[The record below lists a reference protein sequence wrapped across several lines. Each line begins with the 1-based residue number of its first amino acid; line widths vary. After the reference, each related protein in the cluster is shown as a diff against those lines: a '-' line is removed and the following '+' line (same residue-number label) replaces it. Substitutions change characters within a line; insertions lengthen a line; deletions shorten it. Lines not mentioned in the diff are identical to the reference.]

1 MKYLI
6 NLKWKSCVENQL
18 GKKIKI
24 LRTDNG
30 GEYTSNEFAQYLKNE
45 GIRHEYT
52 IPKTP
57 EQNGV
62 SERMNRTLLEL
73 VRTML
78 VDSGLP
84 HKFWAEA
91 LSTACY
97 LKNRSPARA
106 LKGMTP
112 YQAFVGRKP
121 NVDLLKNF
129 GCGCY
134 AHVPKDER
142 KKLDSK
148 SVKCIFLEYGSDVK
162 GYRLYDTEKGKILYS
177 RDVIFNETQNEVQKE
192 DIVVRQEEDDSSKTE
207 TPTIDVFHS
216 DDSVSENEQ
225 PEPTVRHS
233 AREKRP
239 PNMYGAVGLG
249 CPW

>member
-1 MKYLI
+1 M
-6 NLKWKSCVENQL
+6 

-24 LRTDNG
+24 IRTTNG
-30 GEYTSNEFAQYLKNE
+30 GEHTSNEFAQYLKNE

-52 IPKTP
+52 IPKSL

-78 VDSGLP
+78 IDSGLP

-97 LKNRSPARA
+97 LKNRSPVRV

-121 NVDLLKNF
+121 NVDHLKIF
-129 GCGCY
+129 GCVCY

-142 KKLDSK
+142 KTLDSK
-148 SVKCIFLEYGSDVK
+148 SVKCIFLGYGSDVK
-162 GYRLYDTEKGKILYS
+162 GYRLYDLEKGKILYS
-177 RDVIFNETQNEVQKE
+177 RDVIFNETQNEFQKE
-192 DIVVRQEEDDSSKTE
+192 EIVVRQDSQEEDFSSKIE
-207 TPTIDVFHS
+207 TPT
-216 DDSVSENEQ
+216 
-225 PEPTVRHS
+225 VR
-233 AREKRP
+233 
-239 PNMYGAVGLG
+239 GALIYAVVPIIITFGG
-249 CPW
+249 APDFQGTYHGFCYFFSFPSGFFCCWCE